1 MSDVG
6 INPTNDGKVIRLVF
20 PELTE
25 DRRKELVKDVK
36 KKGEMPRLLSVT
48 SEEMQ
53 LMPLRRKA
61 KKTAFQKMK

>member
-1 MSDVG
+1 
-6 INPTNDGKVIRLVF
+6 
-20 PELTE
+20 
-25 DRRKELVKDVK
+25 
-36 KKGEMPRLLSVT
+36 MPRLLSVT